1 MRPELSYDG
10 HGING
15 PDEYRSRLFTCRA
28 ARNADEQAAL
38 DRYGKLCAA
47 APDLLAVLERVA
59 ETVNWLSM
67 SAELWDDMHAAIAKA
82 KGK

>member
-1 MRPELSYDG
+1 MAWITHFGDAQHIWKTDG
-10 HGING
+10 TVLCRM
-15 PDEYRSRLFTCRA
+15 DEAPSHQQRA
-28 ARNADEQAAL
+28 DRAL
-38 DRYGKLCAA
+38 IVA

-59 ETVNWLSM
+59 GTVNGLSM